1 MNEIEE
7 IIEGIDQKVRQLVSN
22 NERLEE
28 VLSQKE
34 REIEELKAQIMNL
47 EKEKEIN
54 KEKVI
59 ENNINNDSD
68 VNKSKILIDDLLKK
82 IDRSISIIS
91 KK

>member
-1 MNEIEE
+1 VSEIEE

-47 EKEKEIN
+47 EKEIN

>member
-1 MNEIEE
+1 MSEIEE

-47 EKEKEIN
+47 EKEKEEIR
-54 KEKVI
+54 EKVI

>member
-54 KEKVI
+54 KGKVI

>member
-1 MNEIEE
+1 MSEIEE

-34 REIEELKAQIMNL
+34 RDIEELKAQIMNL
-47 EKEKEIN
+47 EKEIN

>member
-7 IIEGIDQKVRQLVSN
+7 IIEGIDQKVRQLMSN

-47 EKEKEIN
+47 EKEKEEIR
-54 KEKVI
+54 EKVI

>member
-1 MNEIEE
+1 MSEIEE

-47 EKEKEIN
+47 EKEIN

>member
-1 MNEIEE
+1 MSEIEE
-7 IIEGIDQKVRQLVSN
+7 IIEGIDQKVRQLVSD

-28 VLSQKE
+28 VLSKKE

-47 EKEKEIN
+47 EKEKEEIR
-54 KEKVI
+54 EKVI

-68 VNKSKILIDDLLKK
+68 INKSKILIDDLLKK

>member
-1 MNEIEE
+1 MSEIEE

>member
-1 MNEIEE
+1 MS
-7 IIEGIDQKVRQLVSN
+7 D

-28 VLSQKE
+28 VLSKKE
-34 REIEELKAQIMNL
+34 REIEELKSQIMNL
-47 EKEKEIN
+47 EKEKEEIR
-54 KEKVI
+54 EKVI

-68 VNKSKILIDDLLKK
+68 INKSKILIDDLLKK

>member
-1 MNEIEE
+1 MSEIEE

-22 NERLEE
+22 NESLEE

-47 EKEKEIN
+47 EKEKEEIR
-54 KEKVI
+54 EKVI

>member
-47 EKEKEIN
+47 EKEKEEIR
-54 KEKVI
+54 EKVI

>member
-1 MNEIEE
+1 VSEIEE

-34 REIEELKAQIMNL
+34 REIDELKVQIMNL

>member
-1 MNEIEE
+1 VSEIEE

-34 REIEELKAQIMNL
+34 RDIEELKAQIMNL
-47 EKEKEIN
+47 EKEIN

>member
-1 MNEIEE
+1 VNEIEE